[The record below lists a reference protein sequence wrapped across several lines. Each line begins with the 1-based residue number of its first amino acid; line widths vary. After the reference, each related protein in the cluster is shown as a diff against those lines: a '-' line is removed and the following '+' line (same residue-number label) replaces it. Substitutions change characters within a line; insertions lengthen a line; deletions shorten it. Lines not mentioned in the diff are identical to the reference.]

1 MKLFMNVTEHVI
13 VIPLKKKGEKLGR
26 VWNKISQDWI
36 YKKNVFFK
44 QNSGITSYDTVFIQ
58 VAL

>member
-44 QNSGITSYDTVFIQ
+44 QNSGI
-58 VAL
+58 